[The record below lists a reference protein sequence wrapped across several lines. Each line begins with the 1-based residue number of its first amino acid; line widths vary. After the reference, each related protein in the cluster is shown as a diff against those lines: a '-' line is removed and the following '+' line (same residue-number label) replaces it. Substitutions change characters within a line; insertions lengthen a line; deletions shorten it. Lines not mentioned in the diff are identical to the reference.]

1 MDKRYFLII
10 FIIVIGCINLFVIS
24 NYSDIIGTA
33 SADFNEVT
41 FSLPPNY
48 ELIDTNPK
56 YIQFH
61 NPSLGYMALS
71 YFNGSAENAYNKTI
85 DQINNSSDKTL
96 LSYGV
101 VNKEDTPIYSV
112 FWESTN
118 KNNKVNNESSF
129 YFNEL
134 GFCFRI
140 DMGSFKYEDRN
151 STIDTVI
158 FIVESM
164 RLNLKQ

>member
-24 NYSDIIGTA
+24 NHSDIIGTA

-48 ELIDTNPK
+48 ELINTNPK

-71 YFNGSAENAYNKTI
+71 YFNGSAENAYNTRI
-85 DQINNSSDKTL
+85 NQINSSSDKTL

-101 VNKEDTPIYSV
+101 VNVGNIPIYSV
-112 FWESTN
+112 FFESTG
-118 KNNKVNNESSF
+118 NNGVNNQSSF
-129 YFNEL
+129 YFNKL

-140 DMGSFKYEDRN
+140 DMGSFNYTNRN
-151 STIDTVI
+151 ATIDTVI
-158 FIVESM
+158 YIVQSM
-164 RLNLKQ
+164 RPNLKR